1 VNEIKDGVLWVFSR
15 NEEPM
20 ETRVFFVRNAVAAEL
35 LPMVQQ
41 SLGQLPDTLNR
52 QNSSVSAPQPEAGS
66 EGMSVA
72 GVVTGGISALAGGNT
87 QLAAPSAAAPAAA
100 TAGSSRGNVYLDDRS
115 NSLIVTAPMS
125 KLNEI
130 SRLIEI
136 YDSRNTARY
145 EERVFKL
152 MHIDKKTLE
161 DAIKMIIPSF
171 DPSKQMFEVQRSAQ
185 TSTQGAGG
193 AQRR

>member
-1 VNEIKDGVLWVFSR
+1 
-15 NEEPM
+15 
-20 ETRVFFVRNAVAAEL
+20 
-35 LPMVQQ
+35 
-41 SLGQLPDTLNR
+41 
-52 QNSSVSAPQPEAGS
+52 
-66 EGMSVA
+66 
-72 GVVTGGISALAGGNT
+72 
-87 QLAAPSAAAPAAA
+87 
-100 TAGSSRGNVYLDDRS
+100 
-115 NSLIVTAPMS
+115 MS